1 MFEWELFSCNNSME
15 PTMTAFEHSVSKLSA
30 RLSTN
35 YQIQADDP
43 IHNLTGMLDR
53 IEEIKEAIPKA
64 VSQSLEL
71 TSTKLSTEFGLVSNT
86 MLTSIQAE
94 RGTLSAIHTQLASLE
109 KRFINSGNVAAPE
122 QKWNFLLLLGCTFTT
137 LGLLGY
143 NTFTARTTEWAQT
156 DSGRL
161 AKQMVERNPQLAA
174 SCRLL
179 TDKDYKKMGKD
190 QQAKK
195 VCSVLL

>member
-1 MFEWELFSCNNSME
+1 ME
-15 PTMTAFEHSVSKLSA
+15 PTTTAFEHSVSKLSS
-30 RLSTN
+30 RLSAN

-53 IEEIKEAIPKA
+53 IEQIKEAMPKA

-71 TSTKLSTEFGLVSNT
+71 AAAKLSTEFGLVSDA

-94 RGTLSAIHTQLASLE
+94 RGTLSAVHTQLVSLE
-109 KRFINSGNVAAPE
+109 KRFINSGNVAPPE
-122 QKWNFLLLLGCTFTT
+122 QKWNFWLLLGCTFTI

-143 NTFTARTTEWAQT
+143 NTFTARSTEWAQT
-156 DSGRL
+156 DTGRL
-161 AKQMVERNPQLAA
+161 AKQMVDRNPQLAA
-174 SCRLL
+174 SCRSL
-179 TDKDYKKMGKD
+179 TAKDYKQLGKNH
-190 QQAKK
+190 QAKK

>member
-1 MFEWELFSCNNSME
+1 ME
-15 PTMTAFEHSVSKLSA
+15 PTTTAFEHSVSKLSS
-30 RLSTN
+30 RLSAN

-53 IEEIKEAIPKA
+53 IEQIKEAMPKA

-71 TSTKLSTEFGLVSNT
+71 AAAKLSTEFGLVSDA

-94 RGTLSAIHTQLASLE
+94 RGTLSAVHTQLISLE
-109 KRFINSGNVAAPE
+109 KRFINSGNVAPPE
-122 QKWNFLLLLGCTFTT
+122 QKWNFWLLLGCTFTI

-143 NTFTARTTEWAQT
+143 NTFTARSTEWAQT
-156 DSGRL
+156 DTGRL
-161 AKQMVERNPQLAA
+161 AKQMVA
-174 SCRLL
+174 SCRSL
-179 TDKDYKKMGKD
+179 TAKDYKQLGKNH
-190 QQAKK
+190 QAKK

>member
-1 MFEWELFSCNNSME
+1 
-15 PTMTAFEHSVSKLSA
+15 MTAFEHSVGKLSA
-30 RLSTN
+30 RLSAN

-53 IEEIKEAIPKA
+53 IEEIKEAIPRA
-64 VSQSLEL
+64 VNQSLAL
-71 TSTKLSTEFGLVSNT
+71 TTTKLSTEFGLVSDA

-109 KRFINSGNVAAPE
+109 KRFINSGNVAPPE
-122 QKWNFLLLLGCTFTT
+122 QKWNFWLLLGCTFTT

-143 NTFTARTTEWAQT
+143 NTLTARTTEWAQT
-156 DSGRL
+156 DTGRL

-174 SCRLL
+174 SCRSL
-179 TDKDYKKMGKD
+179 TKNDYKKLGKD
-190 QQAKK
+190 HRAKQ